1 MNFKKNALK
10 FSVAV
15 AGAVTLGFAAT
26 SIQANA
32 DEIYTVKSG
41 DTLSGIS
48 FTYANDY
55 SLIDSLASNN
65 NIADK
70 NLIYVGEQL
79 MITDNGTIREA
90 TDQEVATTPAADES
104 ATASTD
110 TTSSAATSSAA
121 TDTTSTTTTTDTT
134 SASSTYTSNVSG
146 SEAAAKAWIA
156 NKESGGSYTA
166 SNGQYYGKYQLSLSY
181 LNGDTSAANQEA
193 VADNYVTS
201 RYGSWVA
208 AQTFWQQNGWY

>member
-110 TTSSAATSSAA
+110 TTSSAAT
-121 TDTTSTTTTTDTT
+121 DTTSTTTTTDTT
-134 SASSTYTSNVSG
+134 SG

>member
-110 TTSSAATSSAA
+110 TTSSSA

-134 SASSTYTSNVSG
+134 SG

-181 LNGDTSAANQEA
+181 LKGDTSAANQEA

-208 AQTFWQQNGWY
+208 AQTFWQQNGSY

>member
-15 AGAVTLGFAAT
+15 AGAFTLGFAAT

-65 NIADK
+65 SIADK

-110 TTSSAATSSAA
+110 TTSSAA

-208 AQTFWQQNGWY
+208 AQTFWQQNGSY

>member
-65 NIADK
+65 NISDK

-110 TTSSAATSSAA
+110 TTS
-121 TDTTSTTTTTDTT
+121 

-208 AQTFWQQNGWY
+208 AQTFWQQNGSY

>member
-110 TTSSAATSSAA
+110 TTSSAAT
-121 TDTTSTTTTTDTT
+121 DTTSTTTTTDTT
-134 SASSTYTSNVSG
+134 SG

-181 LNGDTSAANQEA
+181 LKGDTSAANQEA
-193 VADNYVTS
+193 VADNYVKS

>member
-110 TTSSAATSSAA
+110 TTSSAAT
-121 TDTTSTTTTTDTT
+121 DTTSTTTTTDTT
-134 SASSTYTSNVSG
+134 SG

-181 LNGDTSAANQEA
+181 LHGDTSAANQEA

-208 AQTFWQQNGWY
+208 AQTFWQQNGSY

>member
-1 MNFKKNALK
+1 MNLKKNALK

-15 AGAVTLGFAAT
+15 AGAFTLGFAAT

-48 FTYANDY
+48 YTYANND
-55 SLIDSLASNN
+55 SLVDSLASNN

-70 NLIYVGEQL
+70 NLIYVGAEL

-90 TDQEVATTPAADES
+90 TDEEVATTPAADES
-104 ATASTD
+104 AT
-110 TTSSAATSSAA
+110 
-121 TDTTSTTTTTDTT
+121 TTDTT
-134 SASSTYTSNVSG
+134 SAASTSTASSNYTSTVAG
-146 SEAAAKAWIA
+146 SDSAAKAWIA

-166 SNGQYYGKYQLSLSY
+166 SNGQYYGKYQLSSSY
-181 LNGDTSAANQEA
+181 LNGDYSAANQEA
-193 VADNYVTS
+193 VADNYVSS
-201 RYGSWVA
+201 RYGSWTA
-208 AQTFWQQNGWY
+208 AQAFWQANGWY

>member
-110 TTSSAATSSAA
+110 TTSSAAT
-121 TDTTSTTTTTDTT
+121 DTTSTTTTTDTT

-166 SNGQYYGKYQLSLSY
+166 SNGQYYGKYQLSLSD

-208 AQTFWQQNGWY
+208 AQTFWQQNGSY